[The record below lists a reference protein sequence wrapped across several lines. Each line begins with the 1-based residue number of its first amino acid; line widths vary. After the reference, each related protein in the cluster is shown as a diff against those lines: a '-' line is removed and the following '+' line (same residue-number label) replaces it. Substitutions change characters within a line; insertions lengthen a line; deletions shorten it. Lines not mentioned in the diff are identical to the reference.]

1 MAESLVPVGFI
12 DMVSEYG
19 AEAGIRGVDWAR
31 GLPRLVD
38 ECLQQWQLTID
49 GDPMYGYASLVL
61 PVRRE
66 AEPAILKISWPHP
79 EARHE
84 HLALRAW
91 DGHHAVR
98 LLAADPSRWA
108 MLLERLDWRR
118 TLLSE
123 PIDDACARI
132 GELLGALDVP
142 ALPQLDTLS
151 DFAEKF
157 VEWLEGGTPTLP
169 PRHEPPLP
177 PRFLD
182 QARGLLRDLTSS
194 PDLDS
199 RLVNTDLH
207 YANVLYG
214 RDGQWL
220 AIDPKPMAA
229 DPAYAVAPAIRTR
242 WHEVV
247 DGSVRWNL
255 RRRLEIICETSGVNP
270 DRARAWTIV
279 REVDNARDG
288 GTGPDG
294 YDRRT
299 MAVAMIKAMQD

>member
-1 MAESLVPVGFI
+1 
-12 DMVSEYG
+12 
-19 AEAGIRGVDWAR
+19 
-31 GLPRLVD
+31 
-38 ECLQQWQLTID
+38 
-49 GDPMYGYASLVL
+49 MYGYASLVL

-247 DGSVRWNL
+247 DGSEPDPGEGAGEILVRDDVG
-255 RRRLEIICETSGVNP
+255 T
-270 DRARAWTIV
+270 
-279 REVDNARDG
+279 REVRRPQERPPTRSVARNRQVR
-288 GTGPDG
+288 TGSG
-294 YDRRT
+294 YRYILRGRSVTSSACIPHCSISADSALMSRPARWSRRGRGSR
-299 MAVAMIKAMQD
+299 AISSQIAAYWSAS